1 MIEKAD
7 GKVFAVFKESLITF
21 WYLAGPEDPAD
32 HVLDG
37 PVLVR
42 DVNKVLGLS
51 LCRNRN
57 KGGLSIWLV
66 LTLVENLL
74 ISTTQNL
81 NSTAC
86 LKETIANGQKHA
98 YLRKA
103 EELSSV
109 SQDNDVDMNKLM
121 FIAT

>member
-21 WYLAGPEDPAD
+21 CYLSCPEYPAD

-42 DVNKVLGLS
+42 DVDVGKGLS
-51 LCRNRN
+51 LCRNRE

-66 LTLVENLL
+66 LTLMENFL

-86 LKETIANGQKHA
+86 LIENTALIRMVKNMLTFEKQKNFPV
-98 YLRKA
+98 
-103 EELSSV
+103 SV
-109 SQDNDVDMNKLM
+109 KTMM
-121 FIAT
+121 

>member
-7 GKVFAVFKESLITF
+7 GKVFAVFKEGLITF
-21 WYLAGPEDPAD
+21 CYLAGPEDPGD

-42 DVNKVLGLS
+42 DVHKVLGLS
-51 LCRNRN
+51 LCRNRK

-66 LTLVENLL
+66 LTLVENIL

-86 LKETIANGQKHA
+86 LIENTALIRMVKNMLTFEKQKNFPV
-98 YLRKA
+98 
-103 EELSSV
+103 SV
-109 SQDNDVDMNKLM
+109 KTMM
-121 FIAT
+121 